1 MADRRILSAIDLR
14 TAAERQGI
22 TRNMQFAQ
30 SLTRILET
38 AGRKEQVRQER
49 QTLDRIAT
57 AIAGGAT
64 TIEAISAVAKQ
75 RPEFGGGFTGGLQR
89 FASAFQPSPGRIGR
103 GIQETTIGSRLREIL
118 SPSLLSPE
126 EQTKAAKIKAG
137 LLPRAEEAPK
147 AFEQT
152 AAGKARD
159 RDIKFL
165 TDRHKT
171 GENKGKLMSTPVQQ
185 EAARRRLRANPSL
198 GDIKQGQIDY
208 AEVLEG
214 KPKEKVGLLDK
225 AFGEEAYNEALQEIK
240 DTALAQGATESSVE
254 ADFNSWWDKN
264 AAAGSKGQPGF
275 GRRLV
280 PRQNFKGSGKK
291 ALTKLDQTT
300 ATDILQEVGGDKEK
314 ARELAKKR
322 GFEF

>member
-1 MADRRILSAIDLR
+1 MARRILPAIDLR
-14 TAAERQGI
+14 TTAERQGI
-22 TRNMQFAQ
+22 TQNMQTTQA
-30 SLTRILET
+30 LANILKT
-38 AGRKEQVRQER
+38 AGRAEQVRQER

-64 TIEAISAVAKQ
+64 TIEAISAIAKQ
-75 RPEFGGGFTGGLQR
+75 RPEFGSGFTGGLQR
-89 FASAFQPSPGRIGR
+89 FASAFQPSPGRIGQ
-103 GIQETTIGSRLREIL
+103 GIQEDVIGSRLREIL

-126 EQTKAAKIKAG
+126 EQGKAARIKAG

-152 AAGKARD
+152 VAGKARD

-171 GENKGKLMSTPVQQ
+171 GENKGKLIATPVQQ

-198 GDIKQGQIDY
+198 GDIQPGQIDY
-208 AEVLEG
+208 TEVLKG
-214 KPKEKVGLLDK
+214 KPKERVGLLDQ

-254 ADFNSWWDKN
+254 VDFNNWWDKN

-280 PRQNFKGSGKK
+280 PRSEFQKVSVEE
-291 ALTKLDQTT
+291 
-300 ATDILQEVGGDKEK
+300 EVGNLSDE
-314 ARELAKKR
+314 ELKKIIE
-322 GFEF
+322 GK